1 MLAYHLLGDPHR
13 TDDAL
18 QDTYVKVFR
27 GLSGFSGDSALST
40 WLTRIAYTTCIDH
53 LRRQRRVVPLP
64 DLEPELGLPEGPDPT
79 DDLSARSVVRDALR
93 RLPPEQRAVVVLV
106 GVQGLG
112 YQQAADILEV
122 PSGTVASRFSSARHT
137 LRAALRGGDRLVG
150 GRRLHG
156 GGFAMT
162 DDRWAP
168 DDPCADENLWDLVA
182 AIPVPAAADNFM
194 ARLSARL
201 SAGPNDAAA
210 LCESRLAVLQG
221 PPART
226 RRRHPVRLFIA
237 AAIVA
242 AAAAALAF
250 AVLPALRGTD
260 TATAADML
268 ASMSRASSNV
278 QTIRLRVVEHKTIAD
293 LILSTNG
300 DYRASQATEGPAEP
314 GTSPG
319 RHSRPPRAVRL

>member
-1 MLAYHLLGDPHR
+1 MTDGLVRQAELAPAILSAARSGDQQAFAALVEHYDPRLRTLAYHLLGDPHR

-18 QDTYVKVFR
+18 QDSYVKVFR

-137 LRAALRGGDRLVG
+137 LRVALRGDDRLVG
-150 GRRLHG
+150 S
-156 GGFAMT
+156 
-162 DDRWAP
+162 
-168 DDPCADENLWDLVA
+168 ADCKGEV
-182 AIPVPAAADNFM
+182 
-194 ARLSARL
+194 
-201 SAGPNDAAA
+201 
-210 LCESRLAVLQG
+210 
-221 PPART
+221 
-226 RRRHPVRLFIA
+226 
-237 AAIVA
+237 
-242 AAAAALAF
+242 
-250 AVLPALRGTD
+250 
-260 TATAADML
+260 
-268 ASMSRASSNV
+268 
-278 QTIRLRVVEHKTIAD
+278 
-293 LILSTNG
+293 
-300 DYRASQATEGPAEP
+300 
-314 GTSPG
+314 SP
-319 RHSRPPRAVRL
+319 